1 MKTSNQIPWQN
12 TPLNLGVDSESNS
25 FQQAEDLSN
34 YGLFHISEPEE
45 TMDTILLEFLT
56 RSVIDIVD
64 TYQRQS
70 NNSILPTW
78 DQFVKRVK
86 MGIAEEGGDTAEQTR
101 RLDEMYGFLA
111 NVWRHLRKENPDY
124 QSLQELTPEIIA
136 KVYQKHVSNIGMS
149 TAGVT
154 NAIEEY
160 QKRKRQRAQG
170 QQPTSSQP
178 TNPQTPQSTQETPT
192 EQPSNAP
199 TPQTISHGKPV
210 TLKLSYEEYQNR
222 VLDAIDYRSYLEH
235 SNKNVE
241 SDLTASYNISTP
253 IEKRIDWSYD
263 PFLVDHMRG
272 LKSEKLL
279 TGEIKEGDQFTLVI
293 PTNEIADN
301 TEIDYYELVE
311 GIDGRSSAIRQ
322 VTTWREFKAGKNI
335 FYRALNENDRLYWR
349 YIPLYAQDSN
359 GDNVFSI
366 ATEFYFQNPNEIG
379 FEILS
384 SDTEEEARDK
394 NRNRKAVQVEG
405 MARLNALRFKAAQN
419 YHANHKAN
427 ATNDNNTHTI
437 IKISEF
443 IRDSGNAISVCEIK
457 NSEKPQYKR
466 IAEVRSDAKKTQYGH
481 VKFNNR
487 GYYSIYRPNGKP
499 IFRRDIYH
507 DFIQHL
513 DKTQINGLLVEIR
526 ESPVNGQVVI
536 IPIQYGGLPTAEQSQ
551 LGGELRAYIIDSLL
565 NGSSKAQPLRAVL
578 DEINGS
584 NSTKLVLE
592 MNWDLFEPYHK
603 NARSKTV
610 IQITQKGNYCL
621 SYWDRNTSTLTRI
634 VSFRKEDGTIG
645 IRQIELKY
653 NFDSNNNSNVEEIRN
668 VELDLANTAEKD
680 ALVAKLQTALNH
692 FVVSPYL
699 MNMSGKRVKT
709 INTSSRTI
717 TYYTIDSS
725 GVKTSKTVHIK
736 DVLDD
741 SAQTSFLSHPV
752 EKADGTVQDTVLF
765 QPKVKIES
773 TNEQKIDPIDKL
785 DLIHEKLRVGLSTSI
800 DVENPND
807 SGQQNARDPKKPVN
821 DSVDPKTDETPSSEE
836 DTKKPTTQD
845 ELTESL
851 IAGAKYTY
859 GENSREAKKQEDLFR
874 RIQNLVN
881 GGNNEGLNL
890 HINHPGEVT
899 DD

>member
-1 MKTSNQIPWQN
+1 MKTRNQIPWQN
-12 TPLNLGVDSESNS
+12 TPLNLGGNSESNS
-25 FQQAEDLSN
+25 FKQAEDLSN

-70 NNSILPTW
+70 NNSMLPTW

-86 MGIAEEGGDTAEQTR
+86 MGIAEEGGDKAEQTR

-111 NVWRHLRKENPDY
+111 NVWKHLREENPDY
-124 QSLQELTPEIIA
+124 KELQELTPEVIA
-136 KVYQKHVSNIGMS
+136 KVYQKHVSQIGVS
-149 TAGVT
+149 TAYIT
-154 NAIEEY
+154 NEIEEY
-160 QKRKRQRAQG
+160 QKRKEQRRSE
-170 QQPTSSQP
+170 QQPTNQQPTTPQTSQP
-178 TNPQTPQSTQETPT
+178 TSQTPT
-192 EQPSNAP
+192 EQPSNTS
-199 TPQTISHGKPV
+199 TPRTLSYDKPV
-210 TLKLSYEEYQNR
+210 TLKLTYEEYQNR
-222 VLDAIDYRSYLEH
+222 VLDAIDYQSYLEH

-241 SDLTASYNISTP
+241 PDLTASYNLSTP
-253 IEKRIDWSYD
+253 IQKRIDWSCD

-279 TGEIKEGDQFTLVI
+279 TGEIKEGDQFTIVI
-293 PTNEIADN
+293 PTNEIANN
-301 TEIDYYELVE
+301 TEIDYFELVE
-311 GIDGRSSAIRQ
+311 GIDGRSSAIRR

-335 FYRALNENDRLYWR
+335 FYRELTENDRLYWR

-384 SDTEEEARDK
+384 SDTEEEVREK

-405 MARLNALRFKAAQN
+405 MDRLNALRFKAAQN
-419 YHANHKAN
+419 YHENHNAN

-437 IKISEF
+437 VKITKFVRNSGYAISISEM
-443 IRDSGNAISVCEIK
+443 K

-466 IAEVRSDAKKTQYGH
+466 IAEVRSDAKKTQYGYI
-481 VKFNNR
+481 KLDKNGN
-487 GYYSIYRPNGKP
+487 YSVYRPNGKP

-513 DKTQINGLLVEIR
+513 DKTQINGLLVEIK
-526 ESPVNGQVVI
+526 ESPVDGQVII

-565 NGSSKAQPLRAVL
+565 NRSSKAQPFRKVL
-578 DEINGS
+578 GEINAA

-592 MNWDLFEPYHK
+592 MNWDLFEPYHR
-603 NARSKTV
+603 NTRSKTV

-653 NFDSNNNSNVEEIRN
+653 NYDSNNNSNVEEIRN
-668 VELDLANTAEKD
+668 VELDLANTAEKN
-680 ALVAKLQTALNH
+680 ALIAKLQTALNY

-699 MNMSGKRVKT
+699 MKMTGKHVET
-709 INTSSRTI
+709 INTSTRTI

-725 GVKTSKTVHIK
+725 GVKTPKTVHIK

-773 TNEQKIDPIDKL
+773 TNEQKVDPIDKL
-785 DLIHEKLRVGLSTSI
+785 DLVQEKLRVGLSTSI

-807 SGQQNARDPKKPVN
+807 SGQQNARDPKKSIN
-821 DSVDPKTDETPSSEE
+821 DSVDPKTDENPTSKD

-845 ELTESL
+845 ELTEAL
-851 IAGAKYTY
+851 IAGAKRIY

-874 RIQNLVN
+874 RIQRLIN
-881 GGNNEGLNL
+881 GNKT
-890 HINHPGEVT
+890 I
-899 DD
+899 

>member
-12 TPLNLGVDSESNS
+12 TPLNLGGNSESNS
-25 FQQAEDLSN
+25 FKQAGDLSN

-45 TMDTILLEFLT
+45 TMDSILLEHLT
-56 RSVIDIVD
+56 SSIIDAVD
-64 TYQRQS
+64 TFKQQS
-70 NNSILPTW
+70 KNGQFPTW
-78 DQFVKRVK
+78 DQFIERMK
-86 MGIAEEGGDTAEQTR
+86 MGIAMDGGDTAEQTR
-101 RLDEMYGFLA
+101 KLDEIYGFLA
-111 NVWRHLRKENPDY
+111 NVWKHLREENSNY
-124 QSLQELTPEIIA
+124 QELQELTPEVIA
-136 KVYQKHVSNIGMS
+136 KVYQKHVSKIGMS
-149 TAGVT
+149 TAGIT

-160 QKRKRQRAQG
+160 EKRKEQRRSG
-170 QQPTSSQP
+170 QQPTSQQP
-178 TNPQTPQSTQETPT
+178 TSPQTLQPTSQTPT
-192 EQPSNAP
+192 EQPSNTS
-199 TPQTISHGKPV
+199 TPRTLSHDKPV
-210 TLKLSYEEYQNR
+210 TLKLTYEEYQNR

-241 SDLTASYNISTP
+241 PDLTASYNLSTP
-253 IEKRIDWSYD
+253 IQKRIDWSFD

-293 PTNEIADN
+293 PTNEIANN

-335 FYRALNENDRLYWR
+335 FYRELTENDRLYWR

-384 SDTEEEARDK
+384 SDTEEEAREK
-394 NRNRKAVQVEG
+394 NRNRNAVQVEG

-466 IAEVRSDAKKTQYGH
+466 IAEVRSDAKKTQYGYI
-481 VKFNNR
+481 KFDKYGN
-487 GYYSIYRPNGKP
+487 YSVYRPNGKP

-507 DFIQHL
+507 DFTQHL
-513 DKTQINGLLVEIR
+513 DRTQINGLLVEIK
-526 ESPVNGQVVI
+526 ESPVNGKVVI

-551 LGGELRAYIIDSLL
+551 MGGELRAYIIDSLL
-565 NGSSKAQPLRAVL
+565 NGSSKAQPLRNVL
-578 DEINGS
+578 GEINAA

-592 MNWDLFEPYHK
+592 MNWDLFKPYHR

-610 IQITQKGNYCL
+610 IQITQKGSYCI

-634 VSFRKEDGTIG
+634 ISYRKEDGSIG
-645 IRQIELKY
+645 IQQIEFRC
-653 NFDSNNNSNVEEIRN
+653 NFDSNNNLKAEEIRN
-668 VELDLANTAEKD
+668 VDLDLANTAEKN
-680 ALVAKLQTALNH
+680 ALVAKLQTALNY

-699 MNMSGKRVKT
+699 MNISGRRVKT

-725 GVKTSKTVHIK
+725 GVKTPKTVHIK

-752 EKADGTVQDTVLF
+752 EKSDGTVQDTVLF

-773 TNEQKIDPIDKL
+773 TNEQKVDPIDKL
-785 DLIHEKLRVGLSTSI
+785 DLVQEKLKLGLSVST

-821 DSVDPKTDETPSSEE
+821 DSIDPKTDENPTSKD

-845 ELTESL
+845 ELTEAL
-851 IAGAKYTY
+851 IAGAKRIY

-874 RIQNLVN
+874 RIQRLIN
-881 GGNNEGLNL
+881 GNKT
-890 HINHPGEVT
+890 I
-899 DD
+899 